1 MRKKEYYQTIPDDRE
16 LIREYEKENK
26 YWMILET
33 DHPVYPYVEEDDS
46 TRLYRR
52 QADALDYLRCLGLSG
67 LGTLYIEH
75 DELPQ
80 MVSGWIPL
88 GVRRIRIYD
97 TPEEYRILQCDDI
110 ADTAV
115 WPIEGA
121 KKLPSEIMRFRQNKM
136 DLADD
141 ESGGVLDRRL
151 EKVLHESSLLIPVDK
166 KEGNIQLLDDPL
178 ITGSYL
184 AVYTNRQMLLAQ
196 FPEAVPKELPFGEI
210 EKKCPDGVGIL
221 IDPGFHGVHFMLPAD
236 TVNKRDE

>member
-1 MRKKEYYQTIPDDRE
+1 MGKKEYYQTIPDDRE

-52 QADALDYLRCLGLSG
+52 QADARDYLRCLGLSG
-67 LGTLYIEH
+67 LDTLYIEH

-110 ADTAV
+110 RE
-115 WPIEGA
+115 P
-121 KKLPSEIMRFRQNKM
+121 FRYLTDKSYNRHNIFAIATCLK
-136 DLADD
+136 
-141 ESGGVLDRRL
+141 ESCV
-151 EKVLHESSLLIPVDK
+151 VYSLI
-166 KEGNIQLLDDPL
+166 
-178 ITGSYL
+178 
-184 AVYTNRQMLLAQ
+184 
-196 FPEAVPKELPFGEI
+196 
-210 EKKCPDGVGIL
+210 
-221 IDPGFHGVHFMLPAD
+221 
-236 TVNKRDE
+236 